1 MNILYIPATFPNPT
15 EGSNLYT
22 DLAEQLKE
30 NGHRVIVLVAEE
42 KKKNSETK
50 FYNERG
56 IKVLRVKSG
65 NLYNVNVIEKAIS
78 FITLQSTLKRA
89 IKSYLSNEKFDLIL
103 FMAPPVT
110 MCSVVKYAMK
120 KFNAKSYL
128 MQKDIFPQNAVDL
141 KMLRKLNPAYW
152 YFRIKEK
159 NMYKTATRI
168 GCMSKGNID
177 YLIRHNK
184 FLESDKLEL
193 FPNTIKVKESIEKS
207 NDRQKLKEKFGI
219 DKNRVLAIY
228 GGNFGKP
235 QGIEFLIRV
244 LKEYKDD
251 NRIYFILLGK
261 GTESQK
267 IYDFIKENNI
277 KNSIIKEYIPR
288 NEYEEILKEV
298 DIGLVFLDYR
308 FTIPNIPSRTLS
320 YFEYGIPIMAA
331 TDKNTDYKDFIENE
345 TKSGLWSESN
355 EIDAYKEK
363 LNYLIENK
371 DKRIELGKNG
381 REYLEKNL
389 TTEISV
395 KILENSYKEMKGEKE
410 NV

>member
-1 MNILYIPATFPNPT
+1 MNILYIASIFPTPR
-15 EGSNLYT
+15 EGENLYT
-22 DLAEQLKE
+22 DLANELIE
-30 NGHRVIVLVAEE
+30 NKNRVTVIVSEE
-42 KKKNSETK
+42 KRKIDDTQISRERN
-50 FYNERG
+50 YNV
-56 IKVLRVKSG
+56 IRVRTG
-65 NLYNVNVIEKAIS
+65 NLYEIGNIQKADS
-78 FITLQSTLKRA
+78 FITLQSKMKKA
-89 IKSYLSNEKFDLIL
+89 IDKYLSNEKFDMII
-103 FMAPPVT
+103 FMSPPVT
-110 MCSVVKYAMK
+110 MYSVVKYAMK
-120 KFNAKSYL
+120 KYNCFSYL

-141 KMLRKLNPAYW
+141 KMLNKLNPAYW

-177 YLIRHNK
+177 YLISHNK
-184 FLESDKLEL
+184 FLKSDKLEL
-193 FPNTIKVKESIEKS
+193 FPNTLKVKESIEKK
-207 NDRQKLKEKFGI
+207 DERQKLKEKFRI
-219 DKNRVLAIY
+219 DKNKVLAIY

-235 QGIEFLIRV
+235 QGIEFLIKV

-267 IYDFIKENNI
+267 IHDFIKENNI

-320 YFEYGIPIMAA
+320 YFKYGIPIMAA

-363 LNYLIENK
+363 LDYLIENK
-371 DKRIELGKNG
+371 DERIELGKNG

-389 TTEISV
+389 TTEMSV

>member
-1 MNILYIPATFPNPT
+1 MNILYMPATFPNPT

-22 DLAEQLKE
+22 DLAEQLKQ
-30 NGHRVIVLVAEE
+30 NGHKVIVLVAEE

-89 IKSYLSNEKFDLIL
+89 IKSYLTNEKFDLIL

-141 KMLRKLNPAYW
+141 KILNKVNPVYW
-152 YFRIKEK
+152 YFRAKERK
-159 NMYKTATRI
+159 IYKTATKI
-168 GCMSKGNID
+168 GCMSKGNIE
-177 YLIRHNK
+177 YLMQHNK
-184 FLESDKLEL
+184 NINKSKFEL
-193 FPNTIKVKESIEKS
+193 FPNTIKLNCNAKENKKVDCRKKYNIL
-207 NDRQKLKEKFGI
+207 Q
-219 DKNRVLAIY
+219 DKCLAIY

-235 QGIEFLIRV
+235 QGIEFLKEV
-244 LKEYKDD
+244 LKEYKD
-251 NRIYFILLGK
+251 NKKINFLLFGR
-261 GTESQK
+261 GTEKENLSK
-267 IYDFIKENNI
+267 YIKENKINNAI
-277 KNSIIKEYIPR
+277 LENYIPSD
-288 NEYEEILKEV
+288 EYSELLKQA

-320 YFEYGIPIMAA
+320 YFESGIPIMAA
-331 TDKNTDYKDFIENE
+331 TDKNTDYQDFIENE
-345 TKSGLWSESN
+345 TKSGLWAESN
-355 EIDAYKEK
+355 DINTYKEK

-371 DKRIELGKNG
+371 DKRMELGKNG

-389 TTEISV
+389 TTEMSV